1 MQFTPQKLFL
11 AGDVPTNGCFGRG
24 RYVQNK
30 KITFLFGVF
39 SSPNFGDV
47 QQQNPLF
54 DGESHGAGS
63 GSPQREGCGP
73 PTVVSLHLR
82 NLNQ

>member
-1 MQFTPQKLFL
+1 MYQQMDALEEEDTSKIKRLHFCLVYFHPQIS
-11 AGDVPTNGCFGRG
+11 GM
-24 RYVQNK
+24 
-30 KITFLFGVF
+30 
-39 SSPNFGDV
+39 SSNRI
-47 QQQNPLF
+47 LSS